1 MRLIRVRR
9 LGWTRYK
16 IVRNRARQTYKMSF
30 TKNPTNPMT
39 MNPRPVR
46 VAILLNSLRSGL
58 VHFLTRRYESLA
70 NSFTGLTAISAT
82 SMVSGALRR
91 EAGLGARRGS
101 GRVTPTTTTRALA
114 SDERGRRRVDRGLF
128 DAKKRARVASQFLF
142 RSRRFRGAA
151 RGVGDPVSTRVQN
164 SPRAGESDRGE
175 HAAVASLFPN
185 EACRKLSLFDAHAR
199 PYTTMK
205 RSQLLLLALAAVFAT
220 ASAEVFFEETFDG
233 ASAERSREPIV
244 CHTSRR
250 FPRNAEIARF
260 PIEALSADL
269 FLPSTSLRAR
279 DSRVARLLDRPL
291 GGQRLEEGR
300 GHGR

>member
-1 MRLIRVRR
+1 M
-9 LGWTRYK
+9 
-16 IVRNRARQTYKMSF
+16 
-30 TKNPTNPMT
+30 
-39 MNPRPVR
+39 
-46 VAILLNSLRSGL
+46 
-58 VHFLTRRYESLA
+58 
-70 NSFTGLTAISAT
+70 
-82 SMVSGALRR
+82 
-91 EAGLGARRGS
+91 
-101 GRVTPTTTTRALA
+101 TPTTTTRALA

-128 DAKKRARVASQFLF
+128 DAKRKKGHESRHSFCFVPGAFAAQRAASVTL
-142 RSRRFRGAA
+142 SRPGF
-151 RGVGDPVSTRVQN
+151 SN

-233 ASAERSREPIV
+233 ASAEQSREPIV